1 MKIEGAPGVITIFDV
16 KKCRPVPARMQQG
29 LLPPDL
35 LREQATYIPS
45 KHCIHKHYESIH
57 MYYVYTK
64 LE

>member
-35 LREQATYIPS
+35 LREAVLQDFVPAQ
-45 KHCIHKHYESIH
+45 
-57 MYYVYTK
+57 
-64 LE
+64 